1 MSLIRAAAVAGTFY
15 PGNREELASSVRHYL
30 DGAAK
35 SAVTADAP
43 KAIIAPHA
51 GYVYS
56 GAIAGQV
63 YASLRPAAHRIERVV
78 LLGPAHRVGF
88 AGLAAPDCDAF
99 ETPLGPVTVDRAAIE
114 AVCDLPQVTRRGDAH
129 RDEHSLEVQLPFL
142 QDVLGQFTLVPLVV
156 GQCDAAQVAAVLD
169 RLWGGPETLIVIS
182 SDLSHYEDY
191 DTAQRLDGATA
202 AAIESLQ
209 PDRIEQRQA
218 CGRLPIAGLLRVAR
232 HRGMTV
238 KRLGLC
244 NSGDTAGDRKRVV
257 GYGAWRLDDAMPA
270 DDEALIARH
279 GAEMRR
285 IAGQSIRHGMSKG
298 KPPAVDTKT
307 FAVALQTPRAT
318 FITLKKDG
326 RLRGCIGTVTA
337 HRPLVN
343 DVVANAYAAAFR
355 DHRFAP
361 LQGDELTG
369 TTLSIS
375 VLGVPAAMAFDGE
388 ADLTAQLRPGI
399 DGLII
404 RDGEQRAVFLP
415 QVWDEL
421 SEPGIFLAHLKRKAD
436 MVPDHWSQDF
446 RAWRFTSTS
455 A

>member
-1 MSLIRAAAVAGTFY
+1 M
-15 PGNREELASSVRHYL
+15 
-30 DGAAK
+30 
-35 SAVTADAP
+35 
-43 KAIIAPHA
+43 
-51 GYVYS
+51 
-56 GAIAGQV
+56 
-63 YASLRPAAHRIERVV
+63 
-78 LLGPAHRVGF
+78 
-88 AGLAAPDCDAF
+88 
-99 ETPLGPVTVDRAAIE
+99 
-114 AVCDLPQVTRRGDAH
+114 
-129 RDEHSLEVQLPFL
+129 
-142 QDVLGQFTLVPLVV
+142 
-156 GQCDAAQVAAVLD
+156 
-169 RLWGGPETLIVIS
+169 
-182 SDLSHYEDY
+182 
-191 DTAQRLDGATA
+191 
-202 AAIESLQ
+202 
-209 PDRIEQRQA
+209 
-218 CGRLPIAGLLRVAR
+218 
-232 HRGMTV
+232 
-238 KRLGLC
+238 
-244 NSGDTAGDRKRVV
+244 
-257 GYGAWRLDDAMPA
+257 
-270 DDEALIARH
+270 ALH
-279 GAEMRR
+279 
-285 IAGQSIRHGMSKG
+285 
-298 KPPAVDTKT
+298 P
-307 FAVALQTPRAT
+307 PRANL
-318 FITLKKDG
+318 ITLKKDC

-375 VLGVPAAMAFDGE
+375 LLGVPAAMAFDGE